1 MVSLVWLEFPI
12 GPRVSVDG
20 VVAVSLTS
28 CCFPAWGC

>member
-12 GPRVSVDG
+12 CLRVSVDI

>member
-12 GPRVSVDG
+12 CLRVSVDS

-28 CCFPAWGC
+28 FCFPAWGC